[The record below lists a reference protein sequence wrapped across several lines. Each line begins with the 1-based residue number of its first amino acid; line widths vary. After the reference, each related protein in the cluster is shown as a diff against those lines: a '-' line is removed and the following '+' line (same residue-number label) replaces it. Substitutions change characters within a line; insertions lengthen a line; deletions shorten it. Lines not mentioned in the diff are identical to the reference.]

1 MQRVT
6 VLDVTWSRRALAI
19 LFYKMPERNCITKI
33 SEEKVKC
40 FQRGVTY
47 YYGDSLPDKCK
58 FLFLVEKVRNYG
70 FIYIFHLSVAYV
82 TYLSILTKLGQF
94 FY

>member
-1 MQRVT
+1 MQRVI
-6 VLDVTWSRRALAI
+6 VLGCHVFTSGLAI
-19 LFYKMPERNCITKI
+19 LFYEMPERNYITKI

-40 FQRGVTY
+40 FQRGITY
-47 YYGDSLPDKCK
+47 YYGDSWPDKCK

-70 FIYIFHLSVAYV
+70 FIYIFHLSVVYV
-82 TYLSILTKLGQF
+82 AYLSILTKLGQI